1 MKRIMFAIVL
11 CLAAGYVS
19 AGEETLATVS
29 VNGESIDCTPPNGS
43 AACAKLHGLIRA
55 NFSAREI
62 AMLFGSAT
70 AQPASLTSYSRVQ
83 ERYAR
88 FLRDAD
94 AAGTVA
100 SK

>member
-1 MKRIMFAIVL
+1 MKRILFAITL
-11 CLAAGYVS
+11 CLAAGY
-19 AGEETLATVS
+19 ACAAEETLATVS
-29 VNGESIDCTPPNGS
+29 VSGRSIDCTPPNGD
-43 AACAKLHGLIRA
+43 AACAKLHASIRA
-55 NFSAREI
+55 NFSAQEI

-88 FLRDAD
+88 FLRDAEVTG
-94 AAGTVA
+94 AVA

>member
-1 MKRIMFAIVL
+1 MKRTAFAIVM
-11 CLAAGYVS
+11 CLAAGYAC
-19 AGEETLATVS
+19 AGNETLATVS
-29 VNGESIDCTPPNGS
+29 VNGKSIECTPPNS
-43 AACAKLHGLIRA
+43 NAACAKLHGLIRA
-55 NFSAREI
+55 NFSAQEI

-88 FLRDAD
+88 FLRDVD
-94 AAGTVA
+94 ATGSVA